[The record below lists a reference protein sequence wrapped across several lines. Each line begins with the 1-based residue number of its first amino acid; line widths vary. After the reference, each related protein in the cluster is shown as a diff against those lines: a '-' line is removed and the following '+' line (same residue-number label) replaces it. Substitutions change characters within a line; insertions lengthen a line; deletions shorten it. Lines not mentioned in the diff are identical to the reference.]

1 MNVIRFRPLTAWP
14 YPETE
19 PRRSRYIF
27 KAGWENTLTLLERE
41 LNHLDADNVIIG
53 AFLRET
59 DIRQDGFPRASA
71 RTPDHPG
78 VEVSFDS
85 PHGRLVYATDVCETY
100 QHNVRSIALGL
111 ASLRAVDRYGITR
124 RGEQYAGWKELPAGI
139 AVPAATMTPKAAAE
153 FLAFHAGF
161 EEGNEH
167 RLLSELQL
175 VGYAFHEAAKRLHP
189 DKGGS
194 ADEFTQLQGA
204 KAALEAHI
212 RGPGR

>member
-1 MNVIRFRPLTAWP
+1 MGAGPMNVIRFRPLTAWP

-111 ASLRAVDRYGITR
+111 ASLRHHPEGRAVR
-124 RGEQYAGWKELPAGI
+124 RMEGASRRHRGSRCDDDPEGGGG
-139 AVPAATMTPKAAAE
+139 VP
-153 FLAFHAGF
+153 
-161 EEGNEH
+161 
-167 RLLSELQL
+167 RVSRW
-175 VGYAFHEAAKRLHP
+175 VR
-189 DKGGS
+189 
-194 ADEFTQLQGA
+194 
-204 KAALEAHI
+204 
-212 RGPGR
+212 RR